1 MNKLLRTSAFKSFTR
16 AAVPEY
22 RPEANEEKFKSW
34 WSRLNNL
41 SSKPA
46 SKVYLAQLS
55 NLLAYYNRPVKDT
68 TQPINF
74 SAWKSKIITKGLVDS
89 VQKNYEELSTKEY
102 DLDKVFTD
110 IFSKDSKS
118 IDEIVS
124 IPSFRITKWPSILPS
139 GLRITVAM
147 CNGFPTLKP
156 SEISMTIPLRRFMTF
171 SPGLSLWL
179 MH

>member
-16 AAVPEY
+16 TVVPEY

-41 SSKPA
+41 SSRPA

-74 SAWKSKIITKGLVDS
+74 PAWKGKIITKGLVES
-89 VQKNYEELSTKEY
+89 VQKNYEDLATKEY

-118 IDEIVS
+118 IDEIVTV
-124 IPSFRITKWPSILPS
+124 PSRRITKWPSILPS
-139 GLRITVAM
+139 GSRITVGM
-147 CNGFPTLKP
+147 FNGCRTLKP
-156 SEISMTIPLRRFMTF
+156 SETSMTIPLRRSMTS

-179 MH
+179 TP